1 MANKIL
7 YAVLGCLLMSCAIVR
22 GQTQEGLVQLDK
34 IDFDKIVSKFDYS
47 LVKFDTS
54 YPTGVKHKN
63 FGKIASE
70 VNLVWQLDVV
80 VQRYG
85 YGRSY
90 RQHTWFENYR
100 LVVKR

>member
-1 MANKIL
+1 MANNIL
-7 YAVLGCLLMSCAIVR
+7 YAVLGCLLMCCAIVR
-22 GQTQEGLVQLDK
+22 GQTQEGLVQLDQ

-70 VNLVWQLDVV
+70 VNLVWQSAVM
-80 VQRYG
+80 
-85 YGRSY
+85 
-90 RQHTWFENYR
+90 F
-100 LVVKR
+100 